1 METTSQDQCD
11 DQRLVVKIINDA
23 RVRFDERPSEVY
35 PLTGVPSADLRQS
48 LFVHFYHVQFEVRP
62 KPLVVELYDAGQ
74 TTYFYLYDV
83 DDDKMIKH
91 KTNVHIIYYSTA
103 IVKY

>member
-1 METTSQDQCD
+1 MQIVD
-11 DQRLVVKIINDA
+11 DA

-35 PLTGVPSADLRQS
+35 PLTGVPSADLSQS
-48 LFVHFYHVQFEVRP
+48 LFVNFYHVQFEVRS

-74 TTYFYLYDV
+74 TTYFYLYDD

-91 KTNVHIIYYSTA
+91 KTNVYIIYYTRRQ
-103 IVKY
+103 